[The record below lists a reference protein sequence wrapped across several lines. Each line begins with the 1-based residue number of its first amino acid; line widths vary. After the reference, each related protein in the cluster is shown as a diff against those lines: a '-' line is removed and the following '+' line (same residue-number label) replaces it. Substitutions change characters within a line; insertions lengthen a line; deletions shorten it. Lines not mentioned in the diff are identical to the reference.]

1 MQLKIEPYLGRAGG
15 GDDTMLNAIRLT
27 CTDEEVLVSAEGPW
41 GVWHEYTESADHIV
55 GLQLR
60 SERSLGLRR
69 TTKLRP
75 NDTATNGV
83 RFLDTVGRHYYPG
96 DGLFGEWR
104 DWVFCPAGTVVIGF
118 RTQVEHDTAVQYHGD
133 HTALNRAEFICG
145 SYEP

>member
-1 MQLKIEPYLGRAGG
+1 
-15 GDDTMLNAIRLT
+15 MLNAIRLT
-27 CTDEEVLVSAEGPW
+27 CTDEEVLVSAEGRW

-83 RFLDTVGRHYYPG
+83 RFLDTIGR

-133 HTALNRAEFICG
+133 DTALNRAEFICG

>member
-1 MQLKIEPYLGRAGG
+1 M
-15 GDDTMLNAIRLT
+15 
-27 CTDEEVLVSAEGPW
+27 SAEGRW

-69 TTKLRP
+69 IKAGGGD
-75 NDTATNGV
+75 DTATNGV

-118 RTQVEHDTAVQYHGD
+118 RTQVEHSRGLRGGD
-133 HTALNRAEFICG
+133 DTALNRAEFICG

>member
-1 MQLKIEPYLGRAGG
+1 
-15 GDDTMLNAIRLT
+15 MLNAIRLT

-133 HTALNRAEFICG
+133 DTALNRAEFICG
-145 SYEP
+145 SYKP

>member
-1 MQLKIEPYLGRAGG
+1 MQLKIEPHQKRLSGF
-15 GDDTMLNAIRLT
+15 DDTALNAIRLT
-27 CTDEEVLVSAEGPW
+27 CTDGEVLVSAEGPW

-60 SERSLGLRR
+60 SERHSHDLD
-69 TTKLRP
+69 
-75 NDTATNGV
+75 DTATNGV

-96 DGLFGEWR
+96 DGMWGDWR

-118 RTQVEHDTAVQYHGD
+118 RTQVEHSRGLRGGD
-133 HTALNRAEFICG
+133 DTALNRAEFICG